1 MSNFFIYCKSIHSI
15 DLKEG
20 KSSASE
26 WVAGLIQ
33 LSISVISDVTIMYTD
48 VDNPAKAR
56 RFFRK
61 ISHLS
66 GKNSQ
71 IPQNREKKIWLY
83 RNSKT
88 VVQVHTAVFFQFTS

>member
-1 MSNFFIYCKSIHSI
+1 MISATFVSGVSQV
-15 DLKEG
+15 LKEG

-88 VVQVHTAVFFQFTS
+88 VVQVQTAVFFQFTS